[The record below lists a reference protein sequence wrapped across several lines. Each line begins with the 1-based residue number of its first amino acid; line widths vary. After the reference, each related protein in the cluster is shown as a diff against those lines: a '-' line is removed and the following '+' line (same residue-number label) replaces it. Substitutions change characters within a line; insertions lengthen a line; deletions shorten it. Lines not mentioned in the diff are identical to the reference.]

1 MYETMRLFPVLGTLP
16 SMPTKN
22 EMLLGKYFI
31 PKNTSI
37 GPDLVNLHRNEK
49 YWGNQSDE
57 FDPSR
62 FDNRVPGPDNW
73 HTIMDG
79 RIRIPVKCAFL
90 AFGDGPR
97 ACLGKPHSPW
107 TDDRETICRGRVH
120 NMSCNGSTEVDDS
133 FKRWLDQAAS
143 TWHTW
148 LKCQIFD
155 YATWLKNSP
164 GV

>member
-1 MYETMRLFPVLGTLP
+1 MEYGPDHSANTLLYAFCLLALHSEVQQKLYEEIQTCCGNRQPSLWDIPDMIYTLCIMYETMRLFPVLGTLP
-16 SMPTKN
+16 SMPTDD

-73 HTIMDG
+73 HTIMD
-79 RIRIPVKCAFL
+79 
-90 AFGDGPR
+90 
-97 ACLGKPHSPW
+97 
-107 TDDRETICRGRVH
+107 
-120 NMSCNGSTEVDDS
+120 
-133 FKRWLDQAAS
+133 
-143 TWHTW
+143 
-148 LKCQIFD
+148 
-155 YATWLKNSP
+155 
-164 GV
+164 